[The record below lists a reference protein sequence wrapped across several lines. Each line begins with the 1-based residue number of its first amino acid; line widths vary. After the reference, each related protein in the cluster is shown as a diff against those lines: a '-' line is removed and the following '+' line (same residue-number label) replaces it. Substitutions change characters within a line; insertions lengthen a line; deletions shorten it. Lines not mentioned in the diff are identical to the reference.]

1 MLIPPEH
8 LNSPQ
13 VLVEFVRV
21 AQFFVFCVM
30 FYRSLYFFSSQFSF
44 WLLICPA
51 QLMDI
56 PFGQLVCP
64 GVLSGI
70 NAEEAGIVYPFAS
83 TEGNQQVLCWVCVVY
98 LFSCLWS
105 LRSEFHVVM
114 SFTMSASKR
123 CSVLL
128 YLQLFLVGLMSY
140 LRHLCLVAYIGV
152 QHIFFFRLCFQF
164 LWIFYLLFPFV
175 IFWCL
180 LNTAIAKR

>member
-1 MLIPPEH
+1 
-8 LNSPQ
+8 
-13 VLVEFVRV
+13 
-21 AQFFVFCVM
+21 
-30 FYRSLYFFSSQFSF
+30 
-44 WLLICPA
+44 
-51 QLMDI
+51 MDI

-70 NAEEAGIVYPFAS
+70 NAEEAGTAYPFAS
-83 TEGNQQVLCWVCVVY
+83 TEGNKRVLCWVCVAY

-128 YLQLFLVGLMSY
+128 YLQLFVGGLMSY

-152 QHIFFFRLCFQF
+152 QHIFCFSSSYVPYVSSF
-164 LWIFYLLFPFV
+164 SDCLFV
-175 IFWCL
+175 IALWYSLAF
-180 LNTAIAKR
+180 IEYGDR